1 MKRRKIFVNFDKAGA
16 EWVVVAYLS
25 GDARMID
32 VIESGKSPHLVT
44 GALISGASEELV
56 LKEHKVVGEA
66 NDPYTIEELRATIPE
81 LSDPALFLPRSMSI
95 RQAGKKSNHAL
106 NYDEGYRVFA
116 LYNEMEE
123 GDAKK
128 IVDFY
133 KTRAYPGVPLYHE
146 AVRRE
151 LKNEHRT
158 LVNCFGRKVVLRG
171 AWDYK
176 LWKMAYSFKPQSTVV
191 DMVNK
196 AMELWYDS
204 TEGYMQNLEL
214 LAQVHD
220 SLLGQYTLSGKR
232 DQFLHM
238 ARACMDIDRFISPR
252 CTYSGRDFVIK
263 TDVKIGLDWQNMSAV
278 PVHRDPRMFAA
289 AIERVYDGLPHAT
302 AIAPIERIL
311 HA

>member
-1 MKRRKIFVNFDKAGA
+1 MTRRKLFVNFDKAGA

-44 GALISGASEELV
+44 GALISGCPEDLV
-56 LKEHKVVGEA
+56 LAEHKLIGDI
-66 NDPYTIEELRATIPE
+66 NDPYQIEELRAT
-81 LSDPALFLPRSMSI
+81 LSPLSNPDYFLPRSMSI

-146 AVRRE
+146 AIRRE

-171 AWDYK
+171 AWDAK

-196 AMELWYDS
+196 AMALWYDAP
-204 TEGYMQNLEL
+204 ERYMQPLDL
-214 LAQVHD
+214 RAQVHD
-220 SLLGQYTLSGKR
+220 SLLGQYVLSGRR
-232 DQFLHM
+232 DQYVDL
-238 ARACMDIDRFISPR
+238 ARACQDIDRFISPR
-252 CTYSGRDFVIK
+252 CTYSGRDFTIK
-263 TDVKIGLDWQNMSAV
+263 TDVKIGLNWQAMYPVRLHKDPKVMATEIENTWEQVCSALAQ
-278 PVHRDPRMFAA
+278 AA
-289 AIERVYDGLPHAT
+289 
-302 AIAPIERIL
+302 
-311 HA
+311 

>member
-1 MKRRKIFVNFDKAGA
+1 MQRRKLFVNFDKAGA
-16 EWVVVAYLS
+16 EWVVVAYLA

-44 GALISGASEELV
+44 GSLISGAPEELV
-56 LKEHKVVGEA
+56 LKEHKLIGDI

-81 LSDPALFLPRSMSI
+81 LGDPAFFLPRSMSI

-116 LYNEMEE
+116 LINEMEE

-146 AVRRE
+146 AIRRE

-158 LVNCFGRKVVLRG
+158 LLNCFGRKVVLRG
-171 AWDYK
+171 SWDAK
-176 LWKMAYSFKPQSTVV
+176 LWKQAYAYKPQSTVV

-196 AMELWYDS
+196 AMALWYDAP
-204 TEGYMQNLEL
+204 ERYMQALDL
-214 LAQVHD
+214 RAQVHD
-220 SLLGQYTLSGKR
+220 SLLGQYILSGRR
-232 DQFLHM
+232 DQFIDL

-263 TDVKIGLDWQNMSAV
+263 TDVKIGLNWQTMFPVPLYKDARRMAVEIEKVWDSITSASS
-278 PVHRDPRMFAA
+278 DGAKAA
-289 AIERVYDGLPHAT
+289 
-302 AIAPIERIL
+302 
-311 HA
+311 